1 PGIRAWIVP
10 PASIEHLIK
19 EAGVAT
25 PDDHLTASPHCRVI
39 AAGFGCVERAGG
51 RPAVRFGIVSAA
63 GFEEFERLTNWTKS
77 TPDDHFSASP
87 DCRVTGSASGR
98 VGRAG
103 GGPTIGAG
111 IVSAAGVQ
119 KVVVNTIVKESAPD
133 DHFTAGPHGR

>member
-1 PGIRAWIVP
+1 IPSAPDDHFSASAHCRGTGPGRGRVISAGGRPGIRAWIVP

-25 PDDHLTASPHCRVI
+25 PDDHFTASPHCRVI

-98 VGRAG
+98 VG
-103 GGPTIGAG
+103 
-111 IVSAAGVQ
+111 
-119 KVVVNTIVKESAPD
+119 
-133 DHFTAGPHGR
+133 